1 MTHRKVISYYAF
13 ADEIDEDGG
22 HGTHVV
28 GSIVA
33 NDPMSSGGN
42 SRGAAPGAK
51 VAFIDIGS
59 STGAATHT
67 RVQNCHACPTVF
79 LFFECTA
86 VYTYH

>member
-1 MTHRKVISYYAF
+1 MTHRKVISYYTF

-59 STGAATHT
+59 PTGAVT
-67 RVQNCHACPTVF
+67 RMAL
-79 LFFECTA
+79 LFHLFCMHCC
-86 VYTYH
+86 VYISQ